1 VNRARFSTA
10 WALIQS
16 AEQQFWVPMTR
27 RHPDLEQRRFIH
39 EAEPIARPTGHGPI
53 HLAKRIFNWRF
64 ASGSCELSSFTRI
77 TQPGM
82 VGVAD
87 AFPSGV
93 FEGVVQDQQA
103 SHCPSDKA
111 EDEG

>member
-1 VNRARFSTA
+1 
-10 WALIQS
+10 
-16 AEQQFWVPMTR
+16 
-27 RHPDLEQRRFIH
+27 
-39 EAEPIARPTGHGPI
+39 
-53 HLAKRIFNWRF
+53 
-64 ASGSCELSSFTRI
+64 
-77 TQPGM
+77 M

-111 EDEG
+111 EDER